1 MHTNNLERL
10 PRIIFKNKKGTITKK
25 KTFTTSNKKVKSN
38 FFCVAEEINRQAEIK
53 RLEYSN
59 YKKRF

>member
-25 KTFTTSNKKVKSN
+25 KTFTTSNKKVQSN
-38 FFCVAEEINRQAEIK
+38 FFLRAGRNQKIRI
-53 RLEYSN
+53 
-59 YKKRF
+59 